1 MGPCRRARG
10 QVPPVG
16 GRFRPSA
23 LCPPPTPPP
32 PPETVRGLE
41 GHRFWNLLGGLPGFL
56 RPLQAEINLVPG
68 SSGCLCRRRTLPSLP
83 LPRLTPPSLDG
94 VALGSRLCRCLRSPE
109 PLSLRA
115 TAMATETPSATRRTR
130 GTVGRQRRQLS
141 PSRSHHRHSL
151 PPGLLTALV
160 LATIPTAAISTST
173 APPKACGSVH
183 FAHPAPDLA
192 LFRHDTINVTYESSF
207 AHPSLVCLCGQGGR
221 VSES

>member
-1 MGPCRRARG
+1 MSFLEPARWSA
-10 QVPPVG
+10 
-16 GRFRPSA
+16 RFPLATACGVQSRPG
-23 LCPPPTPPP
+23 L
-32 PPETVRGLE
+32 VRLS
-41 GHRFWNLLGGLPGFL
+41 LP
-56 RPLQAEINLVPG
+56 
-68 SSGCLCRRRTLPSLP
+68 STHSRTLLSLP
-83 LPRLTPPSLDG
+83 LPRLTPQASTALLSALESADVC
-94 VALGSRLCRCLRSPE
+94 VAPE

-130 GTVGRQRRQLS
+130 GTVGRQRRRQPS
-141 PSRSHHRHSL
+141 PPRSPHRDLL
-151 PPGLLTALV
+151 PTRLLTALV

-173 APPKACGSVH
+173 APPRACGSVH